1 MSSSE
6 WITRFA
12 RPAMLVI
19 LVFAGALRQDVNA
32 QQVLC
37 APIRPGDTAARL
49 AYRLTGDPDNTR
61 QPWFQILDPATATF
75 VSKSSYD
82 RILAGWRACLVD
94 QQMALDASRRRAVQP
109 IRASVARARDWL
121 RDAGTTVGLWCVLV
135 VLIAFLLHGSDQ
147 YLRQRAMVLAVMK
160 RFADGFIREFERPL
174 IEPGVSERPI
184 RARVRFAPGRARL
197 DVLLAPAAGRRYPNL
212 ADHRRNV
219 EYDVMRV
226 LHSLDSAAFVGGRPY
241 ARGGW
246 IVVPFQFTNNPDH
259 RGRAQ

>member
-1 MSSSE
+1 MSSSD

-12 RPAMLVI
+12 RLAAVVI
-19 LVFAGALRQDVNA
+19 LIIAGEKAYA

-37 APIRPGDTAARL
+37 VPIRPGDTAARL
-49 AYRLTGDPDNTR
+49 ADRLTGDPGNMR
-61 QPWFQILDPATATF
+61 QPWFQILNPATATF
-75 VSKSSYD
+75 VSKSSYH

-94 QQMALDASRRRAVQP
+94 EPMAPVASPTRAARP
-109 IRASVARARDWL
+109 LSASFTRAGDWL
-121 RDAGTTVGLWCVLV
+121 GGADPNVILWCVLL

-147 YLRQRAMVLAVMK
+147 YLRQRAMVLAAMK
-160 RFADGFIREFERPL
+160 RFADGFVREFERPL

-184 RARVRFAPGRARL
+184 QARVRFAPGRARL

-226 LHSLDSAAFVGGRPY
+226 LHSLENASFVGGRPY
-241 ARGGW
+241 AQGGW
-246 IVVPFQFTNNPDH
+246 IVVPFQFTNNSDH
-259 RGRAQ
+259 RGREQ